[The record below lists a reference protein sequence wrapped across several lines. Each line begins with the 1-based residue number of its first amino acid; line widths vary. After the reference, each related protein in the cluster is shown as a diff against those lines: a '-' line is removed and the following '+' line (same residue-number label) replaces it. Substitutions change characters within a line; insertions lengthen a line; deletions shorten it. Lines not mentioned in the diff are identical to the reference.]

1 MSLPLGSGSRAAP
14 GIESSRLLSD
24 RQPLLYRQRQLELH
38 ASLYEI
44 YQELLHAL
52 TASQTLHEQIVPE
65 AEQALRGYEKG
76 YRAGRYSLLEL
87 SDAQELLLDARLEAV
102 MTASD
107 FHNYRIEIERLTG
120 QALSTGVSP

>member
-1 MSLPLGSGSRAAP
+1 M
-14 GIESSRLLSD
+14 
-24 RQPLLYRQRQLELH
+24 H

-44 YQELLHAL
+44 YQELSHAL

-65 AEQALRGYEKG
+65 AELSLRGYEKG

-102 MTASD
+102 VTASD